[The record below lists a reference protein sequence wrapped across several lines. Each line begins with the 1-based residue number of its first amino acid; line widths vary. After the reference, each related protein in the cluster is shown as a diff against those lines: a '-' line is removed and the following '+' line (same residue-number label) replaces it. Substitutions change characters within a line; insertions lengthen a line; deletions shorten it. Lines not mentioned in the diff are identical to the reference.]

1 MASVLQQYHQLA
13 DRMATQITSS
23 YQSWTDFLTTA
34 ARLYKYPYHE
44 QLMIYAQRPDATA
57 CAEYDL
63 WNKRMGRYIRQGAKG
78 IALIDHSGD
87 APRLRYVFD
96 VADTRGTE
104 RSRSPYLWE
113 FRPEHERVVS
123 HALEQQYSIR
133 YAGDFADQLEQI
145 CSVKVTEYF
154 LAHEQDILGI
164 VDGSYAIWDDEAD
177 GYYVD
182 ADGVA
187 EEFTSEWQAEEYRLK
202 LQEQVLMERAKG
214 LISDFCQSEYGS
226 APDFSDP
233 AKIGIAYTTITDD
246 EIPIQV
252 NIDLVKFRLE
262 RDLNGEHLETRQYS
276 SLQDLIANELEILDF
291 SDLVHVSDEDIE
303 QYRWHNRE
311 EATEKALE
319 TVESVSLPQ
328 ENKALYS
335 VGDTV
340 YLDNKPFEITEVGLF
355 DVHLRDPSQAY
366 PVFRAESKERLEVL
380 LRQDERNAHLF
391 AVKPPAMGEEEKLI
405 LEHEGQAALS
415 EMGELIPD
423 PDDAISQAEPDEP
436 PAHSPAVSI
445 LIDGQWQEFP
455 SASAAEKA
463 SYADFKAASHREA
476 QNFRITDDDL
486 GAGGAKAKFQANL
499 NAIQLLKHLEAEGL
513 QASPEQQQVLSR
525 YVGWGGLPDAFD
537 ASKPSW
543 ASEYQALKCI
553 LQVMEPICEAKFYE
567 RSNGFRPNRSAENAI
582 AQCYKMINLQKLY
595 FVVDVDIKGFFD
607 NVNHTKLIQQIWHMG
622 IRDKK
627 LLCIIREMLKAPI
640 IMPDGTV
647 EHPVKGTPQGGILSP
662 LLSNIVLN
670 ELDWWIASQWEN
682 MPTKYEYSCEV
693 RPNGTINKTAIYG
706 AFKNTTK
713 LKEVHIVRYA
723 DDFKLFC
730 RKRSDAE
737 KVFIAVKLWLQD
749 RLKLEISEEKSKI
762 VNLKRHYS
770 EFLGFEIKAVKKRKR
785 YVVKSHM
792 TEKAISKEKAALIEQ
807 VKRIAHV
814 QDRDE
819 EAREITLYNSMVFGI
834 HNYYRYATMIA
845 TDCEQIHRTVSTV
858 MKSRLY
864 GRLTKKGQIN
874 EVYIRKNYGDS
885 KQIRFISSKTVA
897 PVGYIQTKTP
907 LFKKKKVCKYT
918 PEGRA
923 EIHKNLGI
931 NTSIMLALMRIK
943 EPRRSVEYMDNRI
956 SLYAAQYGRCAVT
969 GKELWL
975 DEIHCH
981 HKQPLCRGG
990 TDKYMNL
997 VIVHRDIHRL
1007 IHATDPNTI
1016 VVYLNLFQL
1025 DKKALAKLNAL
1036 RVLAGQPEI

>member
-1 MASVLQQYHQLA
+1 MQKAFDELYQQSKNGNNFYKLLEIIGSEQNICLAYRNLKTNSGSKTAGTDGKTIEDIKGLSDREVIETVRKQLA
-13 DRMATQITSS
+13 D
-23 YQSWTDFLTTA
+23 YHPQSVRRVFIPKPGSD
-34 ARLYKYPYHE
+34 KK
-44 QLMIYAQRPDATA
+44 RP
-57 CAEYDL
+57 
-63 WNKRMGRYIRQGAKG
+63 
-78 IALIDHSGD
+78 
-87 APRLRYVFD
+87 
-96 VADTRGTE
+96 
-104 RSRSPYLWE
+104 
-113 FRPEHERVVS
+113 
-123 HALEQQYSIR
+123 
-133 YAGDFADQLEQI
+133 
-145 CSVKVTEYF
+145 
-154 LAHEQDILGI
+154 LGI
-164 VDGSYAIWDDEAD
+164 PCIWD
-177 GYYVD
+177 
-182 ADGVA
+182 
-187 EEFTSEWQAEEYRLK
+187 RL
-202 LQEQVLMERAKG
+202 
-214 LISDFCQSEYGS
+214 
-226 APDFSDP
+226 
-233 AKIGIAYTTITDD
+233 
-246 EIPIQV
+246 IQ
-252 NIDLVKFRLE
+252 
-262 RDLNGEHLETRQYS
+262 Q
-276 SLQDLIANELEILDF
+276 
-291 SDLVHVSDEDIE
+291 
-303 QYRWHNRE
+303 
-311 EATEKALE
+311 
-319 TVESVSLPQ
+319 
-328 ENKALYS
+328 
-335 VGDTV
+335 
-340 YLDNKPFEITEVGLF
+340 
-355 DVHLRDPSQAY
+355 
-366 PVFRAESKERLEVL
+366 
-380 LRQDERNAHLF
+380 
-391 AVKPPAMGEEEKLI
+391 
-405 LEHEGQAALS
+405 
-415 EMGELIPD
+415 
-423 PDDAISQAEPDEP
+423 
-436 PAHSPAVSI
+436 
-445 LIDGQWQEFP
+445 
-455 SASAAEKA
+455 
-463 SYADFKAASHREA
+463 
-476 QNFRITDDDL
+476 
-486 GAGGAKAKFQANL
+486 
-499 NAIQLLKHLEAEGL
+499 
-513 QASPEQQQVLSR
+513 
-525 YVGWGGLPDAFD
+525 
-537 ASKPSW
+537 
-543 ASEYQALKCI
+543 CI
-553 LQVMEPICEAKFYE
+553 LQVLEPICEPKFHNHSY
-567 RSNGFRPNRSAENAI
+567 GFRQNRDAHHAVSRVVSMVNM
-582 AQCYKMINLQKLY
+582 YKHY
-595 FVVDVDIKGFFD
+595 YCVDVDIKGFFD
-607 NVNHTKLIQQIWHMG
+607 NVNHGKLLKQIWTLG
-622 IRDKK
+622 IRDKR
-627 LLCIIREMLKAPI
+627 LLCIISKILKSEI
-640 IMPDGTV
+640 EGEGIPD
-647 EHPVKGTPQGGILSP
+647 KGTPQGGLISP
-662 LLSNIVLN
+662 LLSLIVLN

-770 EFLGFEIKAVKKRKR
+770 KFLGFEMKAVKKRKR

-792 TEKAISKEKAALIEQ
+792 TEKAISKETAALIEQ
-807 VKRIAHV
+807 VKQIAHV
-814 QDRDE
+814 QDRDD

-845 TDCEQIHRTVSTV
+845 TDCEQIHRAVSTV
-858 MKSRLY
+858 MKNRLY

-1036 RVLAGQPEI
+1036 RVLTGQPEI